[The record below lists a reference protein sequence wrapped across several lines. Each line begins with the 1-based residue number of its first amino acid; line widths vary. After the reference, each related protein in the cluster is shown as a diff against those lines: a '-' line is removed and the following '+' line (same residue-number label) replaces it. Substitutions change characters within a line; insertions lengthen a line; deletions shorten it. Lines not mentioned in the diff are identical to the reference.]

1 MIKKAK
7 RYFNTSGPNIP
18 AEHYTLKRE
27 KLIEKGIALVNNSR
41 YFTIWAP
48 RQTGK
53 STYFRLLAKEL
64 IKKNFKVTHINL
76 ENYSTAPLSALFSYL
91 FRKIKENWGI
101 ELKSGNLGDLHN
113 DIAKIK
119 DRQCVLIIDEIE
131 GLNPELFGQFLH
143 TIRNLY
149 HSREDHAL
157 KSVILVGVS
166 NILGVVQDNASPFNI
181 ADNLPV
187 PYFTKE
193 ETFALLGQHEA
204 ETGQFFTPEVKKKI
218 PYITA
223 NQPGL
228 VNAFAY
234 KLVERFED
242 KELIDYDHYL
252 NIEDWFLTEAID
264 KNIGNIVN
272 KARLY
277 RQFIERLL
285 FKREKIKFDIERE
298 SIKFLHIHGL
308 LKKGSGGFVEF
319 WVPLYKKKLLSAF
332 YPHSNGE
339 SDFFFRR
346 IDLDELFFENGDIN
360 FDRLIENYKDYV
372 KRRSFRYFREKDK
385 DTGAYLQ
392 IKEAALMYSFDTYI
406 NNFLAEIGGKS
417 YLEPHTGLGI
427 SDLIINYNNK
437 EYVFEAKIYRNNFQ
451 FRKGKKQLAYYC
463 RSIGV
468 LTGIYLV
475 FLPNDVKSPEVKD
488 NKEELDGVAVGTYI
502 IEYDEEKDF

>member
-204 ETGQFFTPEVKKKI
+204 ETGQFFTPEVKKKNI
-218 PYITA
+218 LYHRQST
-223 NQPGL
+223 
-228 VNAFAY
+228 
-234 KLVERFED
+234 RFS
-242 KELIDYDHYL
+242 KCLCL
-252 NIEDWFLTEAID
+252 QVGGTVRGQRTN
-264 KNIGNIVN
+264 
-272 KARLY
+272 RL
-277 RQFIERLL
+277 RPL
-285 FKREKIKFDIERE
+285 FKHRR
-298 SIKFLHIHGL
+298 L
-308 LKKGSGGFVEF
+308 
-319 WVPLYKKKLLSAF
+319 VP
-332 YPHSNGE
+332 H
-339 SDFFFRR
+339 
-346 IDLDELFFENGDIN
+346 
-360 FDRLIENYKDYV
+360 
-372 KRRSFRYFREKDK
+372 RSHR
-385 DTGAYLQ
+385 
-392 IKEAALMYSFDTYI
+392 
-406 NNFLAEIGGKS
+406 
-417 YLEPHTGLGI
+417 
-427 SDLIINYNNK
+427 
-437 EYVFEAKIYRNNFQ
+437 
-451 FRKGKKQLAYYC
+451 
-463 RSIGV
+463 
-468 LTGIYLV
+468 
-475 FLPNDVKSPEVKD
+475 
-488 NKEELDGVAVGTYI
+488 
-502 IEYDEEKDF
+502 